1 METISQWL
9 LTFLGNAL
17 WQALV
22 IVAAA
27 LCCDRLMR
35 NASGRQRHFLWVAAL
50 VLCALLPLL
59 GAAGHLRE
67 VAQTPAARELA
78 TGQVEASASIPTPP
92 LAASTEMSRPRSWT
106 FSLSPVG
113 ALLALACYGIA
124 LVYHGIRLWRAR
136 RRTKAL
142 LSSARNRE
150 VPERLALIVER
161 CQSAFGLKSVTIL
174 YSAETSV
181 PVTAG
186 RRTILLP
193 EALFDSDSPDLL
205 SAAVGHEMAHIK
217 RRDFALNLIYEL
229 LSLPLACHPAI
240 TFIKR
245 RIKETREL
253 ASDELVTSRLLD
265 ASDYARSLLRLA
277 ESAMVLHRSAYTL
290 GAFDADIL
298 EERIMKLIERKP
310 SLSKFGKTAL
320 MVAVLSLLTASS
332 AVAAIYS
339 LSIEQRAEAANPMDG
354 DWELFLTQ
362 DGREIKGSVFSLP
375 MPLYLKIEGQRP
387 IGNIGFPA
395 ISGVGAG
402 LKQAIDQVDII
413 LGIHGLRN
421 PSFDG
426 RLLSFRFD
434 SNGKGDLIEMTLELT
449 GENLVGHWK
458 ALSGGESGSIRGVRT
473 QSFETWITGAWMV
486 SLMSSDGTET
496 RGELIVDGHRQVVKP
511 IFNIAGVKKEWR
523 LVETQVGKD
532 REAYSFQV
540 FNGEQTFK
548 AELRLTNDQFEGSWK
563 EMRAGGASGRIKLI
577 RKK

>member
-1 METISQWL
+1 METISHWL
-9 LTFLGNAL
+9 LTFLSNAL

-27 LCCDRLMR
+27 VCCDRLMR
-35 NASGRQRHFLWVAAL
+35 NASGRQRHFLWVVAL
-50 VLCALLPLL
+50 VLCVLLPLL
-59 GAAGHLRE
+59 GAAGPHRE
-67 VAQTPAARELA
+67 VAQTPAAREL
-78 TGQVEASASIPTPP
+78 TPGQVEAPASITPTPP
-92 LAASTEMSRPRSWT
+92 PASTRLLRPRSRT
-106 FSLSPVG
+106 LSLSPIL
-113 ALLALACYGIA
+113 AILALAFYGIS
-124 LVYHGIRLWRAR
+124 LVYNGIRLWRAG
-136 RRTKAL
+136 RRTTAL

-150 VPERLALIVER
+150 VPERLAVIVER
-161 CQSAFGLKSVTIL
+161 CQRAFGLKSVTIL

-181 PVTAG
+181 PITAG
-186 RRTILLP
+186 RRTMLLP
-193 EALFDSDSPDLL
+193 EALFDSDAPDLL

-253 ASDELVTSRLLD
+253 ACDEFVTSRLLD

-339 LSIEQRAEAANPMDG
+339 LSIEQRAEAANPMNG
-354 DWELFLTQ
+354 DWELSLTQ
-362 DGREIKGSVFSLP
+362 DGRKIKGTVFALP
-375 MPLYLKIEGQRP
+375 MPLYLKIQGKRP

-395 ISGVGAG
+395 ITGVGAG
-402 LKQAIDQVDII
+402 LKQAIVPEEI
-413 LGIHGLRN
+413 LYGLHGLRE
-421 PSFDG
+421 PSFNG

-449 GENLVGHWK
+449 GENLVGRWK
-458 ALSGGESGSIRGVRT
+458 ALSGGESGSVKGVRT

-496 RGELIVDGHRQVVKP
+496 RGELIVDGHQNVVKP
-511 IFNIAGVKKEWR
+511 IFNIPGVKKEWE
-523 LVETQVGKD
+523 LVGTHISKD
-532 REAYSFQV
+532 RETYSFQV

-548 AELRLTNDQFEGSWK
+548 ADLKLTNDQFEGPWK
-563 EMRAGGASGRIKLI
+563 EMRAGGVSGRIKLI